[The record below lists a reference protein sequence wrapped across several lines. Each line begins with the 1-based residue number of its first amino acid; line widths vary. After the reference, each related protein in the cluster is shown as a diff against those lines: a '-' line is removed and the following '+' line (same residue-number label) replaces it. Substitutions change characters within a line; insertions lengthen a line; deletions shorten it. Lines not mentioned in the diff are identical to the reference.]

1 MQRVL
6 LCTLLVLALAGCSS
20 SPKTEAPTTAAP
32 VPTGVTANSTPTD
45 VANVAL
51 SIVQAGNQESFSG
64 LIAAERV
71 ANDMQAITRGKSDF
85 AEVRRDAVNLA
96 SKTIFRTIDALESP
110 RITNETVDGERAKCM
125 IEGTLNGNVVQRE
138 LFFVREG
145 GTWKLVPSHR

>member
-1 MQRVL
+1 ML
-6 LCTLLVLALAGCSS
+6 TLGGCSS
-20 SPKTEAPTTAAP
+20 SSKTEAPTAAAP

-125 IEGTLNGNVVQRE
+125 IEGTLNGNLVQRE

>member
-1 MQRVL
+1 MRNLAIFL
-6 LCTLLVLALAGCSS
+6 LFVAVSGCGPRQAESS
-20 SPKTEAPTTAAP
+20 SSQATTSLP
-32 VPTGVTANSTPTD
+32 PGVTASSTPTD

-64 LIAAERV
+64 LIAADRV
-71 ANDMQAITRGKSDF
+71 ASDMQAITRGKSDF

-110 RITNETVDGERAKCM
+110 RITNETIDGERAKCM
-125 IEGTLNGNVVQRE
+125 IEGTLNGNLVQRE